1 MYIDMSTRRSF
12 IKPLVRANEIYQ
24 SDQKH
29 AIFDI
34 LAYICWIDLV
44 FGIEWIVF
52 DSLEKICWGRFKMF
66 SIAIMYVFF
75 RGER

>member
-1 MYIDMSTRRSF
+1 
-12 IKPLVRANEIYQ
+12 VRASEIYQ

-34 LAYICWIDLV
+34 LAYICWIGLV

-52 DSLEKICWGRFKMF
+52 DSLER
-66 SIAIMYVFF
+66 
-75 RGER
+75 